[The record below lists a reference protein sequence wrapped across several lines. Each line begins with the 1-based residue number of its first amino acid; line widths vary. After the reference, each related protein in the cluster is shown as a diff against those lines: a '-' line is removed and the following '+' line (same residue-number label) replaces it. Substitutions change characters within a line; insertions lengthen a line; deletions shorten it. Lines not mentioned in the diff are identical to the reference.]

1 MSSNSNIQ
9 PEVHPALELPSFYK
23 LIDKVACVRAGYE
36 MMDDYSKNRKKGSKR
51 ITPNTIDIFH
61 AILRSVPATMVDMRT
76 NQKKVFI
83 EAIEK
88 EEFFC
93 FTTTQ
98 SLITLANNT
107 QEYKHIRMSKKT
119 AYSHI
124 QLLIEVGIIV
134 KKENYNHT
142 GYRNP
147 RPEDENTNGRHS
159 GRGKMKLYLSPQV
172 IHIKMGKTAPSDS
185 PAPSFFADNGET
197 LPQYILSKE
206 STLFY
211 KDTATETIL
220 DTPQTVD
227 NKAFAGAKSSPSN
240 IRNTGR
246 ESKPLSSKAPTIPPA
261 NLTHFDRKNAQDAA
275 QLQRNKKGML
285 EAAKRAEEKVEK
297 NNAARLWDFMCQ
309 QLYPGHVFNALARAQ
324 CVDLLQGRLQ
334 EAKRTVDEYRKIKIE
349 EYKQNPAYLIAK
361 NKDRAIQKFQ
371 TTLPDRDQSAFVM
384 VANMIEKE
392 RKYSSNLGRLEQLWY
407 PPYYLPSDAANYAMG
422 YSKQDWMTLTKQYHG
437 RNQASK
443 AYFEQ
448 KNWILECHFKIVQ
461 ESKKRGLAA
470 AEQTTNN
477 IYSRWHQELKHHF
490 YLSQEQKQ
498 ELDQLFIQT
507 MSSIFQPVNP
517 L

>member
-1 MSSNSNIQ
+1 MPSNSNIQ
-9 PEVHPALELPSFYK
+9 PKVHPALELPSFYN
-23 LIDKVACVRAGYE
+23 LIDKAACVREGYAKMNHYE
-36 MMDDYSKNRKKGSKR
+36 KTRKKGQRR

-61 AILRSVPATMVDMRT
+61 AILRSVPATMVDM
-76 NQKKVFI
+76 QKHQPEVFI

-119 AYSHI
+119 AYNHI
-124 QLLIEVGIIV
+124 QLLMDIGIIP

-147 RPEDENTNGRHS
+147 RPEDENTNGKRS
-159 GRGKMKLYLSPQV
+159 GRGKMKLYLSPQI

-185 PAPSFFADNGET
+185 PTPSFFAPKEET
-197 LPQYILSKE
+197 LQQYILSKE

-211 KDTATETIL
+211 KSTDKKTIS

-240 IRNTGR
+240 IRNTER

-261 NLTHFDRKNAQDAA
+261 NLTHFDRKTALDAA
-275 QLQRNKKGML
+275 ELQRKKKGML
-285 EAAKRAEEKVEK
+285 EAAKRAEEKVER

-309 QLYPGHVFNALARAQ
+309 QLYPGQVFNALARAQ
-324 CVDLLQGRLQ
+324 CVDLLQGRLK
-334 EAKRTVDEYRKIKIE
+334 EAKRIVDEYRKTKIAQ
-349 EYKQNPAYLIAK
+349 YQQNPAYLVAK
-361 NKDRAIQKFQ
+361 NKEKALQKFQ

-392 RKYSSNLGRLEQLWY
+392 RKYSSNRGRQLWY
-407 PPYYLPSDAANYAMG
+407 PPYYLTSDAGDHAMG
-422 YSKQDWMTLTKQYHG
+422 YSKQDWMTLTKKYHHK
-437 RNQASK
+437 NQASV

-448 KNWILECHFKIVQ
+448 KNWILKCHYKQVQ
-461 ESKKRGLAA
+461 ESHKRGLAA
-470 AEQTTNN
+470 AEQTTNR
-477 IYSRWHQELKHHF
+477 IYSQWQQELKHHF
-490 YLSQEQKQ
+490 YLSEEQKQ

-507 MSSIFQPVNP
+507 MSSIFKPVNP